1 MTDPGKVIALP
12 DLEARFPYMFTDE
25 RLRHRGIGCYRG
37 WLSIL
42 TRTCEKIDVA
52 LGDDRRNFHWTHIG
66 EKYGS
71 ACLRYVI
78 GSVTSKEVDVG
89 KPGQPLRIPVDR
101 APSEPVVV
109 AVASIVSKAVE
120 ATRTTCCVCGAAAAA
135 RPRLRRRISP
145 TLCVMHS
152 ADPAWLSAARI
163 ENSHG

>member
-78 GSVTSKEVDVG
+78 DSVTSKKVDVG

-120 ATRTTCCVCGAAAAA
+120 ATRITCCRCGAPAQA
-135 RPRLRRRISP
+135 RPQLRRCMP
-145 TLCVMHS
+145 PALCVLHS
-152 ADPAWLSAARI
+152 ADPALPIAACM
-163 ENSHG
+163 EKPHG